1 VPSTLPEGDPAPSDG
16 CLPEVARTEI
26 PERSLGIYLHVPFC
40 TTRCGYCDFN
50 TYTAAELGARPGASR
65 TGYLQAV
72 TAELDLAARVLGPGA
87 PPVSTIF
94 VGGGTPTLLP
104 PGDLGQLVTAVE
116 RRFGLNADAEI
127 TTESNPESVSASDL
141 ARLRDAGF
149 TRISFGMQSA
159 VPAVLA
165 TLDRVHSPGR
175 PAQAVGEARAA
186 GFGQVSLDLIYGT
199 PGESLADWE
208 TSLAAALAVRPDHLS
223 AYALIVEPGT
233 RLAARIRRGELAMTD
248 EDDLADKYLLAEDR
262 LTAAGYTA
270 YEVSNWAT
278 SAAGRCRHNLRYWRG
293 DHWWGI
299 GPGAHSH
306 VGGVRWWNVK
316 HPDAYAA
323 RLGSGASPAYA
334 REVLTAEQRRTER
347 VLLELRLREGLP
359 VDVLTPTEQLRIPD
373 LIARNLAEVEGDRLV
388 LTLRGRLL
396 ADGVVRDLLD

>member
-1 VPSTLPEGDPAPSDG
+1 
-16 CLPEVARTEI
+16 
-26 PERSLGIYLHVPFC
+26 
-40 TTRCGYCDFN
+40 
-50 TYTAAELGARPGASR
+50 
-65 TGYLQAV
+65 
-72 TAELDLAARVLGPGA
+72 
-87 PPVSTIF
+87 
-94 VGGGTPTLLP
+94 
-104 PGDLGQLVTAVE
+104 
-116 RRFGLNADAEI
+116 
-127 TTESNPESVSASDL
+127 
-141 ARLRDAGF
+141 
-149 TRISFGMQSA
+149 M
-159 VPAVLA
+159 
-165 TLDRVHSPGR
+165 
-175 PAQAVGEARAA
+175 
-186 GFGQVSLDLIYGT
+186 
-199 PGESLADWE
+199 
-208 TSLAAALAVRPDHLS
+208 RPDHLS

-278 SAAGRCRHNLRYWRG
+278 SAAGRCRHNLGYWRG

-359 VDVLTPTEQLRIPD
+359 IDVLTPTEQLRIPD